1 METNL
6 TYHDNPDPCLVL
18 EQVFIF
24 YQHVPKKDLI
34 KHTKFLILHVDA
46 ILDAPASSGPRIL

>member
-24 YQHVPKKDLI
+24 YQHVSKERSNKAYQI
-34 KHTKFLILHVDA
+34 SYTTC
-46 ILDAPASSGPRIL
+46 GCYT

>member
-1 METNL
+1 MTTQILALFSNKYSYF
-6 TYHDNPDPCLVL
+6 TSMS
-18 EQVFIF
+18 
-24 YQHVPKKDLI
+24 PKKDLI